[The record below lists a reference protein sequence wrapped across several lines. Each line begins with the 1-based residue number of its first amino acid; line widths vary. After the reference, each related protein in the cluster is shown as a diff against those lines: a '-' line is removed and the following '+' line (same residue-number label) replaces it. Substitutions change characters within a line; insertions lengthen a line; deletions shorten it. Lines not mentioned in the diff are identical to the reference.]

1 MEIAMT
7 TCREKRGSCL
17 IETGAI
23 DLYHGKHWQP
33 WLRLTRPA
41 GGVSI
46 SHTFDRLKPV
56 FGTEQAALRYAAE
69 LGRSLADEGSIVGP
83 ASRDRKPETRP
94 LHQASDRSRA
104 HRCRKAPL
112 AKGCRAATN
121 MVRAL
126 TGIFTRAEVTGSMAR
141 QAHIELYL
149 ATAANHAELERRMR
163 EMERAAVSFA
173 VTFSH

>member
-1 MEIAMT
+1 MT

-23 DLYHGKHWQP
+23 DLHHGKHWQP

-41 GGVSI
+41 GGVSVI
-46 SHTFDRLKPV
+46 HTFDRLKPV
-56 FGTEQAALRYAAE
+56 FGTEQAALRYAAA
-69 LGRSLADEGSIVGP
+69 LGRSLADEGSGLAA
-83 ASRDRKPETRP
+83 ASRNGKPATWP
-94 LHQASDRSRA
+94 LPQASDQSRA

-121 MVRAL
+121 MVRVLA
-126 TGIFTRAEVTGSMAR
+126 GIFTRAEVTGSMAR

-149 ATAANHAELERRMR
+149 AAAANHAELERRMR